1 MADPRTYNMFRR
13 SNAQEI
19 FCAVCEDSPVPS
31 FIDGDSWLYHGTI
44 RDDRAIPAGFLPH
57 VARRAS
63 DMNGFYLFYLC
74 SRRAAPAARDN
85 HVGCGKASLE
95 TIAA

>member
-13 SNAQEI
+13 SDAQEI

-31 FIDGDSWLYHGTI
+31 FIDGDTWLYHSTI
-44 RDDRAIPAGFLPH
+44 SDDRTPPVGFLPH
-57 VARRAS
+57 VARSAS

-74 SRRAAPAARDN
+74 SRRTTSSTRAN
-85 HVGCGKASLE
+85 HVGCAKASLE